1 MELFVWIVVGVIAG
15 WIAGMVMLSQGRD
28 RILDIVIGIAGA
40 AGAGFLL
47 TLAHPSVQGR
57 MIYTS
62 LAAVLGA
69 VSLTILSRYLS
80 ARLAYNSSR

>member
-1 MELFVWIVVGVIAG
+1 MELFFWIVVGVVAG

-28 RILDIVIGIAGA
+28 RVLDIVIGIAGA
-40 AGAGFLL
+40 VGGGFLL
-47 TLAHPSVQGR
+47 TVAHPSVEGR

-62 LAAVLGA
+62 LAAILGA
-69 VSLTILSRYLS
+69 VSLTVLSRYLS